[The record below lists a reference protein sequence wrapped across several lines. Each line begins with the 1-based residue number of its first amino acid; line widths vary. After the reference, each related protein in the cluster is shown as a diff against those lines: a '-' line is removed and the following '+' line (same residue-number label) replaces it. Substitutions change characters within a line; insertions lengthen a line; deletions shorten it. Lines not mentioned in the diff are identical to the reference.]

1 MATHLRTELVLDALN
16 MAVWQRRP
24 KEVVHHS
31 DQGTQYTS
39 IAFGLRCKEV
49 GVRPSMGSV
58 GDACDLALCESSF
71 ATPECEKRPAL
82 EMRGDRPVA
91 CWHPQGKGV

>member
-24 KEVVHHS
+24 EAMIHHS

-39 IAFGLRCKEV
+39 IAFGLRYA
-49 GVRPSMGSV
+49 RPSFRNVPSTAATCPWGRARRISK
-58 GDACDLALCESSF
+58 ASS
-71 ATPECEKRPAL
+71 AI
-82 EMRGDRPVA
+82 
-91 CWHPQGKGV
+91 